1 MALKIIFL
9 HYLIHLCGYV
19 YAFCGY
25 MSTTEPL
32 GISHWKLW
40 RTDTLYIRTFLCYV
54 IVEQKEK
61 RSFFY
66 STVRYSTHSWAKM
79 LMHLNISIN
88 KQFEIKNVFIL
99 TRDMLMNNILSSNNT
114 EQNFLEFNK
123 EICNSSLIKKYQ
135 TKVS

>member
-1 MALKIIFL
+1 
-9 HYLIHLCGYV
+9 
-19 YAFCGY
+19 
-25 MSTTEPL
+25 
-32 GISHWKLW
+32 
-40 RTDTLYIRTFLCYV
+40 
-54 IVEQKEK
+54 
-61 RSFFY
+61 
-66 STVRYSTHSWAKM
+66 M

-123 EICNSSLIKKYQ
+123 EICNSSLIKKHQ